1 MNKSFFV
8 LKNYVIGICYIFYIM
23 ALLLSNHIIS
33 NMVIIID
40 KFLQELKIN
49 GTVEKP
55 LTDYSK
61 FLKNIN
67 KLKSLEKWDKN
78 DVNSYIME
86 KQNECL
92 IESVEISKIRLKL
105 FFTWA
110 GKSELVSHL
119 KTKMPE
125 NGLCRSDILTVED
138 VNLLNY
144 ITPSIPYC
152 L

>member
-1 MNKSFFV
+1 
-8 LKNYVIGICYIFYIM
+8 M
-23 ALLLSNHIIS
+23 ALLLSNYILR
-33 NMVIIID
+33 NMVSIID

-49 GTVEKP
+49 GTAEKT
-55 LTDYSK
+55 LKDYSK

-67 KLKSLEKWDKN
+67 KIKSLEKWDKT

-92 IESVEISKIRLKL
+92 IGSVESCKVKLKR

-119 KTKMPE
+119 KTENPE
-125 NGLCRSDILTVED
+125 NNPCRSDILTVED

-144 ITPSIPYC
+144 ITPSIPYR